1 MTGTNKKYLH
11 LGIIEWWQLDCSL
24 GLEMLPIEVND
35 YSGAFFAY
43 EQIKSEDKWTTV
55 HFDLL
60 YWNICATIIDKAS
73 KDWDAMFDVTL

>member
-35 YSGAFFAY
+35 YSGAFFRIRTNKVRGQMDY
-43 EQIKSEDKWTTV
+43 GT
-55 HFDLL
+55 F
-60 YWNICATIIDKAS
+60 
-73 KDWDAMFDVTL
+73 